1 MNFFTLHMTNKKIAT
16 TFLSGK
22 ISSTLIIPIEIARKY
37 GLDEPSNVIVEEK
50 ENGILIR
57 KLEI

>member
-1 MNFFTLHMTNKKIAT
+1 MDKKVFVKPI
-16 TFLSGK
+16 FLSGK
-22 ISSTLIIPIEIARKY
+22 ISSTLIIPKEIARKF
-37 GLDEPSNVIVEEK
+37 GLDEPSNVVIEVT